1 MLLPC
6 PGYWVDLIPT
16 FLPRLLQEL
25 GLLMELRKGKLL
37 TCPARCP
44 FFLVLA
50 SHAWEVSAHLGPR
63 SAVLVGGRGGGR
75 GVHWVAGWEWP

>member
-16 FLPRLLQEL
+16 FLPRVLQEL

-50 SHAWEVSAHLGPR
+50 SHAWEVSAHPEG
-63 SAVLVGGRGGGR
+63 SAGGRPWWRQGA
-75 GVHWVAGWEWP
+75 HWAAGWEWP